1 MHKHLTVRMAWH
13 DNNWDG
19 KVCQNP
25 EENIYC
31 VGRHSLLSERLS
43 RRRILSTESSNAGKR
58 LDKLGDYIPPCFW
71 TSNAFS
77 NQSVNVRHDHP
88 FLQYENT
95 HQVHEKLSSY
105 SVFTWPFKLSFSNS
119 RVDGSYPPDLEDRI
133 DRFMSKFTPQ
143 ESIVFFYLNY
153 DNPISADENK
163 YVLVGCSTL
172 AGIKK
177 SEHFDFGSE
186 LSKIRKG
193 PGMKNFPTLNWAL
206 NVSYNFEDE
215 GILLPYKEYLD
226 HIKDNPDDKYML
238 DEMRVVID
246 EDGMIPNFKYVA
258 IDMDDDSCI
267 YLLTKMKNSLTK
279 IKNHAILNPAR
290 TQKYMRVIET
300 LLERTWKLR
309 GTHPGLG
316 NVLDVAMQLNEED
329 YGTGDEIVRLVA
341 RHNGAKHVMPEIFS
355 ILSGDS
361 EIPDYLDGYCGN
373 LMEEAKSQRMK
384 WGVGLLQKLS
394 LFSLTHGQII
404 NILEETTGCLGQITE
419 INKIESNPYL
429 LCEEYNPTEQT
440 HTDDG
445 VSSWDKKIGTF
456 VIDVGMFPD
465 PKFLRRNSKLQNL
478 RPDSPER
485 LRAIIIDHLKSLE
498 GRGDCYSSLTEIVK
512 HIQQHPL
519 FYKEKISVSANDMV
533 FNTGEYTEHFCK
545 RLHISNGT
553 DGVHYVYLLE
563 IYQAEREIEKF
574 IRTLLERP
582 NYDTANDIQGAN
594 KDINESAKML
604 KTKIRNFPVDEFVS
618 ERKQLFEGAVSKS
631 LYVISG
637 RPGSGK
643 TRALKTVI
651 DALRNRGEKL
661 MLLAPTGKA
670 SLRLKEAT
678 GHDSMTIDRLINQ
691 YGYRGMLVDLR
702 NTKCESQKTL
712 DVENII
718 IDESS
723 MVDLTKLTVLFRM
736 LTSKSRIVAKR
747 ILFVGDENQLPPIG
761 YGRPF
766 YDLIMMMKSN
776 PRYRDANMIWLS
788 TNCRQRFDSTV
799 TDVAEIFQRDN
810 KNYEEILS
818 RIEMGKFS
826 SSGFKVRIWEN
837 KTKLYSML
845 DKEIARV
852 AKEVQGAGTFP
863 AEMDKQLNLLL
874 GLTESGHASGQKS
887 DTMKLDRF
895 QILSPYNGEYFGTL
909 GLNEYIG
916 TQYRKNRHPA
926 ESSIWG
932 KTIPFLHSDKIIC
945 IKNQYSYGY
954 GRKMVLSN
962 GSIGVVNIV
971 YDKYPKRIFLFADSQ
986 EPLTKLPGN
995 LDHYDLA
1002 YAITV
1007 HKSQGSEFSHTF
1019 IVIPE
1024 KRAILSRELV
1034 YTALTRSTGKVTL
1047 FLQNVGGV
1055 RNNARVAN
1063 AGILEYA
1070 RSRSDIQPRLTSI
1083 FEAPEDR
1090 RNMYQPEKGKFVRSK
1105 AEYIIFTELRKRE
1118 AKFEYERPCDLE
1130 LKDGRKIPFKP
1141 DFTIWTKDGREYYL
1155 EHLGMLDRK
1164 DYADCWRS
1172 RRKCY
1177 ERTGLADMLITTDDR
1192 NGIDAENIG
1201 RILNDLESG
1210 RLEATMEPS
1219 LHHYA
1224 LQG

>member
-1 MHKHLTVRMAWH
+1 MPKHLTVRMAWH

-19 KVCQNP
+19 RVCQNP

-31 VGRHSLLSERLS
+31 VGRHSLLSERLN
-43 RRRILSTESSNAGKR
+43 RRRILSIESTNAEKH

-77 NQSVNVRHDHP
+77 SQSVNVRHDHP
-88 FLQYENT
+88 FLQYEKT
-95 HQVHEKLSSY
+95 HQVREKLSSY

-119 RVDGSYPPDLEDRI
+119 QVDGSYPPDLEDRI

-172 AGIKK
+172 AGMKK
-177 SEHFDFGSE
+177 SGHFDFGSE

-193 PGMKNFPTLNWAL
+193 RDMKNFPTLNWAL

-226 HIKDNPDDKYML
+226 HIKDNPDDKYKL
-238 DEMRVVID
+238 DEMRIVID
-246 EDGMIPNFKYVA
+246 EEGMVPNFKYVA

-267 YLLTKMKNSLTK
+267 YLLTKMKESLSM
-279 IKNHAILNPAR
+279 IKNHNILDSDR
-290 TQKYMRVIET
+290 TKKYMRVIET

-329 YGTGDEIVRLVA
+329 YGTGDEIVSLVA
-341 RHNGAKHVMPEIFS
+341 RHNDVKRVMPEIFS
-355 ILSGDS
+355 MLSGDS

-384 WGVGLLQKLS
+384 WEPGLLQKLS

-404 NILEETTGCLGQITE
+404 NILEETPGCLGQITE

-429 LCEEYNPTEQT
+429 LCEEYNPTEKT

-465 PKFLRRNSKLQNL
+465 PKFFRRNSKLQNL
-478 RPDSPER
+478 RPNSPER
-485 LRAIIIDHLKSLE
+485 LRAIIIDYLKSLE
-498 GRGDCYSSLTEIVK
+498 RRGDCYSPLADIVE

-519 FYKEKISVSANDMV
+519 FYKKKIAVSANDIV
-533 FNTGEYTEHFCK
+533 SHTGEYTAHFCK

-553 DGVHYVYLLE
+553 DDVHYVYLSE
-563 IYQAEREIEKF
+563 IYQAEREVEKY
-574 IRTLLERP
+574 IQVLLKRP
-582 NYDTANDIQGAN
+582 SYDTDNEIQGAD
-594 KDINESAKML
+594 KDINESAEIL
-604 KTKIRNFPVDEFVS
+604 KTRISNFSVDEFMS
-618 ERKQLFEGAVSKS
+618 ERKKLFEGAISKS

-643 TRALKTVI
+643 THALKTVI
-651 DALRNRGEKL
+651 DALRNKGEKL

-678 GHDSMTIDRLINQ
+678 GHDSVTIDRLISQ
-691 YGYRGMLVDLR
+691 YGYSCMLDDLR
-702 NTKCESQKTL
+702 NTRCRSQKTL

-736 LTSKSRIVAKR
+736 LTSTSGVVAKR
-747 ILFVGDENQLPPIG
+747 IIFVGDENQLPPIG

-766 YDLIMMMKSN
+766 YDLIVMMKSN
-776 PRYRDANMIWLS
+776 PRYKDANMVWLS
-788 TNCRQRFDSTV
+788 TNCRQSFDSTV
-799 TDVAEIFQRDN
+799 TEVAEIFQRDN
-810 KNYEEILS
+810 KNYEEILP

-826 SSGFKVRIWEN
+826 SPGFKVRIWEN
-837 KTKLYSML
+837 KTELRSLLGEEIGRMT
-845 DKEIARV
+845 KEI
-852 AKEVQGAGTFP
+852 QGADTP
-863 AEMDKQLNLLL
+863 PIEMDKQLNLLL
-874 GLTESGHASGQKS
+874 GLTESGHAANQKS
-887 DTMKLDRF
+887 DNMKLDRF
-895 QILSPYNGEYFGTL
+895 QILSPYKGEYFGTL

-916 TQYRKNRHPA
+916 TQYRRNRHPA

-954 GRKMVLSN
+954 GRKLILSN
-962 GSIGVVNIV
+962 GSIGMVNIV
-971 YDKYPKRIFLFADSQ
+971 YDRYPKRIFLFPDNQ

-1007 HKSQGSEFSHTF
+1007 HKSQGSEFNHTF

-1047 FLQNVGGV
+1047 FLQNVGSV
-1055 RNNARVAN
+1055 RNSTNIVN
-1063 AGILEYA
+1063 EGILEYA
-1070 RSRSDIQPRLTSI
+1070 RNRSDIQPRLTSI

-1090 RNMYQPEKGKFVRSK
+1090 RSIYQPEKGKFVRSK

-1118 AKFEYERPCDLE
+1118 AKFEYERPCNLE
-1130 LKDGRKIPFKP
+1130 LEDGRKIPFKP

-1164 DYADCWRS
+1164 DYADSWGN

-1177 ERTGLADMLITTDDR
+1177 ERTGLANVLITTDDR
-1192 NGIDAENIG
+1192 DGIDAESIG
-1201 RILNDLESG
+1201 RILDDLESG
-1210 RLEATMEPS
+1210 RLVVTKKPS